1 MMFKRQLVCYH
12 DKCID
17 GTAAAAAHSMATNGA
32 VQRPDCDYTYQP
44 INYDTKTP
52 EGFDGFLERNEIG
65 EFESVWFLDFCP
77 KNEILKY
84 LTDQG
89 KQVIIIDHH
98 TTALEAL
105 DEFSSDLLT
114 YVLSYDNKL
123 SGAGLTRLLRMG
135 LDTLDLLKPV
145 EAHQVEVQV
154 NGQTCTL
161 LTNIKLDLMYE
172 ELDDFYNLIRVRDVW
187 DESDPNRKHLA
198 DLIHQYL
205 VHHGCYEIEAF
216 KQFLKQFE
224 AADDPIKFLEETMD
238 KAQLIDDVIRNQVE
252 NALALGYKTK
262 VDAKN
267 LKNINVFIGSVP
279 WKLDTMAGDI
289 WSKRFPD
296 EPAIMI
302 GLTYNHDKNGIAAGL
317 RSNHLIEC
325 VHLAKFFDGGG
336 HKQASGCN
344 MTFLLKELPCNPE
357 AINTFL
363 INLIK
368 DIY

>member
-17 GTAAAAAHSMATNGA
+17 GTAAAAAHTLATCGV

-52 EGFDGFLERNEIG
+52 ELFDEFLVRNEIG
-65 EFESVWFLDFCP
+65 EFESIWFLDFCP
-77 KNEILKY
+77 KNEILKH

-123 SGAGLTRLLRMG
+123 SGAGLTRLLKMG
-135 LDTLDLLKPV
+135 LDTLDLVKPT
-145 EAHQVEVQV
+145 EPHQVEVEV
-154 NGQTCTL
+154 NGQTCVL
-161 LTNIKLDLMYE
+161 LTNIKLDLMFE
-172 ELDDFYNLIRVRDVW
+172 ELDEFYNLIRVRDVW
-187 DESDPNRKHLA
+187 DESDPNRKRLA

-205 VHHGCYEIEAF
+205 VHHGCYNIEAF
-216 KQFLKQFE
+216 KQFIQQFE
-224 AADDPIKFLEETMD
+224 EAKDRTKFLEDTMD
-238 KAQLIDDVIRNQVE
+238 KAQLIDDVIRGQVE
-252 NALALGYKTK
+252 NALALGYKTQ